1 MRVAERGTGVD
12 IFTFGGGVIS
22 IMLCLLW
29 GEREE
34 ALAFG
39 FEHSLT
45 L

>member
-1 MRVAERGTGVD
+1 MSVD

-22 IMLCLLW
+22 IMLCFLG

-34 ALAFG
+34 PFAFD